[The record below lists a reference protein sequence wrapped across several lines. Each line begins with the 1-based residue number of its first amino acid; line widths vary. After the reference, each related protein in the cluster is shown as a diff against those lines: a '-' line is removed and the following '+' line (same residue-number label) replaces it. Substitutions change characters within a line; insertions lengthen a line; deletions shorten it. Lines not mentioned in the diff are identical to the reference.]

1 MKRNVVLK
9 CRENNPPPVQRRPG
23 DSNQKAQDPD
33 THLQRGKG
41 NPAEPY
47 EQVRPETDSTINA

>member
-33 THLQRGKG
+33 THLKRGKG

-47 EQVRPETDSTINA
+47 EQV